1 MEFLKNSKNYSLN
14 RKTYINLRWIAI
26 IGQFVTIN
34 LAAFIFQFEFSFI
47 KSNLVVLIGA
57 ISNIYLVSFYDK
69 NLLSN
74 KTAFNFLV
82 IDILQ
87 LSLLFYFTGGVLN
100 PFIIFLI
107 IPSVFASLS
116 LEKKTNFIL
125 ISITITSILI
135 LTFFYEETL
144 LPFPKQSVIDKYF
157 YFSIPISLIIA
168 LFFLN
173 FFAITFAQESSLRKD
188 ALDKIQKL
196 IAKEHEL
203 VSLGGQ
209 AAAAAHSL
217 ATPLS
222 TIKLITQELTKSLV
236 GNKDIEKDMILLGE
250 QVERCNQILKKLS
263 INPDINDEFI
273 DYELTLSN
281 YIKEI
286 IKSFESI
293 SSKKFFFQDNQN
305 TNPIKFKRSIEI
317 IYGLRNFVGNANKF
331 AKEKIFITINS
342 DSEITEVIIEDDG
355 EGYPSDILS
364 KIGEPYLNLKVIGNY
379 DKIKSGLG
387 LGIFIGKNL
396 LEKNFANINCQ
407 NSKTRSGAEVKIR
420 WNNKDFAKI

>member
-1 MEFLKNSKNYSLN
+1 MSN
-14 RKTYINLRWIAI
+14 RT
-26 IGQFVTIN
+26 G
-34 LAAFIFQFEFSFI
+34 FI
-47 KSNLVVLIGA
+47 
-57 ISNIYLVSFYDK
+57 
-69 NLLSN
+69 
-74 KTAFNFLV
+74 FLV

-87 LSLLFYFTGGVLN
+87 LTILLYLTGGVLN

-116 LEKKTNFIL
+116 LEKKTNYIL
-125 ISITITSILI
+125 ILITIICILV
-135 LTFFYEETL
+135 LTFFYQETS
-144 LPFPKQSVIDKYF
+144 LPIPKRASIDDYF
-157 YFSIPISLIIA
+157 YFSISISLIIA

-173 FFAITFAQESSLRKD
+173 FFAILFAQESSLRKD
-188 ALDKIQKL
+188 ALDKIQQL

-222 TIKLITQELTKSLV
+222 TIKLITQELSKSLK
-236 GNKDIEKDMILLGE
+236 GNKDIEKDIMLLSE

-281 YIKEI
+281 YISEI

-293 SSKKFFFQDNQN
+293 SKKKFFFQNNQN

-317 IYGLRNFVGNANKF
+317 IYGLRNFIGNANKF

-342 DSEITEVIIEDDG
+342 DSESTEVIIEDDG
-355 EGYPSDILS
+355 EGFPKDIL
-364 KIGEPYLNLKVIGNY
+364 
-379 DKIKSGLG
+379 DKIS
-387 LGIFIGKNL
+387 
-396 LEKNFANINCQ
+396 
-407 NSKTRSGAEVKIR
+407 
-420 WNNKDFAKI
+420 